1 MRYFGLLIA
10 LLPTVAHAEDWPQW
24 LGPKRDGV
32 WRDTGIADK
41 LGTPKEL
48 WRKPIGQGYAGP
60 AVANGKV
67 FVTDR
72 FIAEGAKNS
81 ANPFDRKE
89 VAGKERILCFDE
101 ASGEPLWK
109 HEYPCAYR
117 ISYPSGPRCTPTV
130 DGDRVY
136 ALGAMGD
143 LYCLGVEKG
152 NVIWEKHFL
161 KDYDSVLPVW
171 GFAAHPLVDGD
182 SLICLIGGSDG
193 RMVVALDKKS
203 GKEIWHSLT
212 TEGDFGYCPPMIFQ
226 IGKTRQLIIWHTHA
240 VAGLNPEDGK
250 KLWSQPF
257 FSKAALTAPT
267 PRLIDKDKLFV
278 TAFYNGPM
286 MLKLDTE
293 KPGAGVLWKG
303 KSESERPDKT
313 DGLHSIIPTPVVKD
327 GYIYGICSYGEL
339 RCLEAETGKRIWMT
353 MKATRS
359 GENDR
364 NAKKSPDEPTNDER
378 WANAFIIEHED
389 HYYLFNEHGQLIK
402 AKLSPKGYEEIDR
415 VKLLEPTNKMTRNG
429 VLWMHPA
436 FANKKIFVRNDK
448 EIACFSLAK

>member
-1 MRYFGLLIA
+1 M
-10 LLPTVAHAEDWPQW
+10 
-24 LGPKRDGV
+24 
-32 WRDTGIADK
+32 
-41 LGTPKEL
+41 
-48 WRKPIGQGYAGP
+48 PIGQGYAGP
-60 AVANGKV
+60 AVSNGKV

-72 FIAEGAKNS
+72 IIAEGAKNPDS
-81 ANPFDRKE
+81 PFDRTK
-89 VAGKERILCFDE
+89 VSGKERVLCFAE
-101 ASGEPLWK
+101 AGGEQLWIY
-109 HEYPCAYR
+109 EYPCPYR

-136 ALGAMGD
+136 TLGAMGD
-143 LYCLGVEKG
+143 LYCFGVEKG

-161 KDYDSVLPVW
+161 KDYKSVLPVW
-171 GFAAHPLVDGD
+171 GFAAHPLIDGD
-182 SLICLIGGSDG
+182 KLICLIGGSED
-193 RMVVALDKKS
+193 RMVVALDKKT
-203 GKEIWHSLT
+203 GKEIWHALST
-212 TEGDFGYCPPMIFQ
+212 NGDFGYCPPMIYRV
-226 IGKTRQLIIWHTHA
+226 GTMRQLIIWHSHA
-240 VAGLNPEDGK
+240 VVGLDPETGK

-257 FSKAALTAPT
+257 ESQAALTAPT

-286 MLKLDTE
+286 MLKLDME
-293 KPGAGVLWKG
+293 KPGATVLWKG
-303 KSESERPDKT
+303 KSNSEKPGRT

-327 GYIYGICSYGEL
+327 GYIYGVCSYGEL
-339 RCLEAETGKRIWMT
+339 RRLEAQTGKRVWMS

-364 NAKKSPDEPTNDER
+364 NAKKSPDEPTDNER
-378 WANAFIIEHED
+378 WANAFIIEHGD
-389 HYYLFNEHGQLIK
+389 RYFLFNEHGQLIQ

-436 FANKKIFVRNDK
+436 FADKKIFVRNDK